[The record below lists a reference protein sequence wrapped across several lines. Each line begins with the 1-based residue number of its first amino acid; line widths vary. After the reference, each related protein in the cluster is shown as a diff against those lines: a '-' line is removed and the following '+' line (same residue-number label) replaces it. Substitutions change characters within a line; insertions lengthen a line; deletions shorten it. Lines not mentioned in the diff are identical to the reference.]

1 MLFDDSSCSGADLEA
16 ACGLIAALERCSVLT
31 QEEGGRFCMH
41 GSHADFLRDRISA
54 FPLSR
59 KRALARW
66 RKHIATPAALF
77 AWPVEDLVEI
87 WCAVAQ
93 LEEPGVVIARPY
105 DGVLAGM
112 DQNQSAAAAGWPSK
126 FSAVLERVA
135 RFHALA
141 GDFEEAHAKYR
152 RLVDLGESKLSN
164 GGGTGGGGGVD
175 KPLLAG
181 HLHCLG
187 AISSELG
194 KAKEAQAAHARALAL
209 REESL
214 GGSHPDVARSL
225 QALAGCA
232 AAAGKPEDEDRLLR
246 LAVSIW
252 EIGLG
257 GAAATEAEAGREG
270 LRIPPGVDSLDA
282 ATALQSLG
290 DHAVKQGRTAEAEE
304 LLRRGLAYWE
314 AAQGGDHPN
323 TARGLHSL
331 GVCAYDRGEIEE
343 AAEFY
348 RKSLKIR
355 RQRQGSR
362 HPDVA
367 STMHSLGVCEWKAGR
382 VEEAEKLY
390 RQALAIRVEAL
401 GPEHLKVART
411 LHSLG
416 GCARRDGRAMEATGL
431 YRRALEI
438 QESKLG
444 PKHGQ
449 VTRGRSFQFRRVA
462 IRECDKQTVVK
473 KEERRHAPLHRDAC

>member
-16 ACGLIAALERCSVLT
+16 ACGLIATLERCSVLT

-41 GSHADFLRDRISA
+41 GSHADFIRDRISA

-66 RKHIATPAALF
+66 RKHVATPAALF

-87 WCAVAQ
+87 WCTVAQ
-93 LEEPGVVIARPY
+93 LEDPGMAVVRPY
-105 DGVLAGM
+105 DQVLAGM
-112 DQNQSAAAAGWPSK
+112 DQSQSAAGGPSK

-152 RLVDLGESKLSN
+152 RLVDLGESKLSS
-164 GGGTGGGGGVD
+164 GGGGGGGGDTGGGGVD
-175 KPLLAG
+175 KPLLAD
-181 HLHCLG
+181 HLHSLG

-194 KAKEAQAAHARALAL
+194 KAKEAHAAHARALAL

-225 QALAGCA
+225 QALAACA
-232 AAAGKPEDEDRLLR
+232 SAAGKPEDEHRLLR
-246 LAVSIW
+246 LALSIW
-252 EIGLG
+252 EIGG
-257 GAAATEAEAGREG
+257 GAAVGGTEGR
-270 LRIPPGVDSLDA
+270 LRIPPGVNNLDA
-282 ATALQSLG
+282 ATTLQSLG

-304 LLRRGLAYWE
+304 LLRRALAYWE

-331 GVCAYDRGEIEE
+331 GVCAYDRGRIQE

-348 RKSLKIR
+348 RKSLEIR
-355 RQRQGSR
+355 RRRQGSR

-390 RQALAIRVEAL
+390 RQTLAIRIEAL

-416 GCARRDGRAMEATGL
+416 GCARSAGRAGEATGL
-431 YRRALEI
+431 FRRALEI

-444 PKHGQ
+444 PKHRQ
-449 VTRGRSFQFRRVA
+449 VTRRLRR
-462 IRECDKQTVVK
+462 
-473 KEERRHAPLHRDAC
+473 LM